1 MTMEIIIMMLVI
13 PFILLVALMSIDHK
27 ASTTNKLLKKI
38 LAELQR
44 KEK

>member
-1 MTMEIIIMMLVI
+1 MAMEIIIIILVI
-13 PFILLVALMSIDHK
+13 PFILLVALISIDHR

>member
-1 MTMEIIIMMLVI
+1 METIIAIALIV
-13 PFILLVALMSIDHK
+13 FIFIALMSIDHK

-44 KEK
+44 REQ